1 METIDGDEEEQQ
13 HAAAAPAEP
22 EPEPT
27 PQAAAHVDYQQ
38 HSASSDAVAAVH
50 ENATGAQVEV
60 LYDFTPQDD
69 GELECKQG
77 DILDV
82 LDWCV
87 FSPMLHTRTH
97 AHTHTHERICSP
109 VHACR
114 PDDEWVRA
122 RLNGREGMVPA
133 SYVQAIET
141 FQAEELPEEGGT
153 LHPHQCP
160 MSRCARSHHHHTPT
174 EAGDYY
180 TATALYDFNGQN
192 EQELSFKAGDVI
204 TLTDYSDEVRCTT
217 RGIVPAS
224 SHFSFPPH
232 HRSGGTAP

>member
-1 METIDGDEEEQQ
+1 VETIDGDEEEQ
-13 HAAAAPAEP
+13 HVAAAPAEPEP

-27 PQAAAHVDYQQ
+27 PQAAAHVDYQH

-87 FSPMLHTRTH
+87 FSPSTATHT
-97 AHTHTHERICSP
+97 HTHTHERSCSP
-109 VHACR
+109 VHARR

-122 RLNGREGMVPA
+122 RLNGREGVVPA

-153 LHPHQCP
+153 HHPHQCP
-160 MSRCARSHHHHTPT
+160 
-174 EAGDYY
+174 
-180 TATALYDFNGQN
+180 
-192 EQELSFKAGDVI
+192 
-204 TLTDYSDEVRCTT
+204 
-217 RGIVPAS
+217 
-224 SHFSFPPH
+224 
-232 HRSGGTAP
+232 